1 MDTRA
6 QGTDRSP
13 EVGVEL
19 ESKFL
24 LNNVSWY
31 ALTDVAQEG
40 LEQTYLDFTADGAMD
55 ALKAALASQ
64 YSAEQIDGMDV
75 KEARVRS
82 VSNQGGVIHKVTLKG
97 DGDAERAEAEA
108 EVVREVASDLLGKFA
123 KGKPVKKTRYKF
135 PLLDEF
141 KSPTGLTLEVDVF
154 KGVLRGLVTAEVE
167 QEVGG
172 STVLDNETLARY
184 IRATLGEDV
193 SIQDVTTN
201 PHFKNKNLAELA
213 DVTATAKLMDA
224 TRGCVAQV
232 LATDIGSESDFDI
245 NPENPT
251 SLAGPVVQY
260 IREAFSDDAFY
271 GMALLEAGNVTI
283 ESIRGDGDTR
293 SVQFRVDG
301 ASIEGQFRETE
312 AEMLA
317 ANRTVTRI
325 PSGGEKPYLA
335 KQRLPGIERL
345 LRSDCMIR
353 GTLVLQKMGDDWK
366 VDEYRSKYERVL
378 WNDGSVLAA

>member
-1 MDTRA
+1 MDTQA

-82 VSNQGGVIHKVTLKG
+82 VSNQGGIIHKVTLKG

-154 KGVLRGLVTAEVE
+154 NGVLRGLVTAEVE

-201 PHFKNKNLAELA
+201 PHFKNKNLAQLSSVSE
-213 DVTATAKLMDA
+213 TARLIDG
-224 TRGCVAQV
+224 TRGCVACL
-232 LATDIGSESDFDI
+232 LATDGGSESDFDI

-251 SLAGPVVQY
+251 SLAGPVVEFLQ
-260 IREAFSDDAFY
+260 EALSYDDMRLVSI
-271 GMALLEAGNVTI
+271 GDVTI
-283 ESIRGDGDTR
+283 QSINGSGGAR
-293 SVQFRVDG
+293 SIKFRVDNATIQG
-301 ASIEGQFRETE
+301 CFQETGE
-312 AEMLA
+312 EMMA
-317 ANRTVTRI
+317 ANRIVMRTAEGATF
-325 PSGGEKPYLA
+325 LA
-335 KQRLPGIERL
+335 KQRLPRKERL
-345 LRSDCMIR
+345 ERHGCMVT
-353 GTLVLQKMGDDWK
+353 GTLRLQKTGSGWSRGRGS
-366 VDEYRSKYERVL
+366 EYERVL
-378 WNDGSVLAA
+378 WVDGSDLAA